1 MLKLY
6 YNPGSCSL
14 ASHAALEEAG
24 LPYEAELIDLTQN
37 AQFSDAYRQKNPWAR
52 VPALQ
57 IGDDVL
63 TENIAIL
70 NHIAELVPEK
80 ALLPTEGL
88 ARARALEWLALLSST
103 VHVAFRPIFRPGRL
117 AETAEGQKDVAATG
131 LNSLKSVLALLD
143 ERLGKGPY
151 VLGDTFS
158 LCDPYLF
165 VFVFWARR
173 PILEGKLDPLPNLDA
188 FAERMRARPSISAAL
203 AQEGLA

>member
-24 LPYEAELIDLTQN
+24 PPYEAELIDLTQN

-80 ALLPTEGL
+80 ALRPTAGL
-88 ARARALEWLALLSST
+88 SRARAMDWLPLRHAC
-103 VHVAFRPIFRPGRL
+103 
-117 AETAEGQKDVAATG
+117 KDWRQSEVG
-131 LNSLKSVLALLD
+131 V
-143 ERLGKGPY
+143 
-151 VLGDTFS
+151 
-158 LCDPYLF
+158 
-165 VFVFWARR
+165 
-173 PILEGKLDPLPNLDA
+173 
-188 FAERMRARPSISAAL
+188 RA
-203 AQEGLA
+203 

>member
-1 MLKLY
+1 MAPLEIRHRSVRPISAKHAQASRFLQQSH
-6 YNPGSCSL
+6 PGSCPL
-14 ASHAALEEAG
+14 ASHAAWEEAG

-88 ARARALEWLALLSST
+88 ARARALEWLALRLCCKDWRQYEVGCRSAPIRMGRA
-103 VHVAFRPIFRPGRL
+103 HV
-117 AETAEGQKDVAATG
+117 
-131 LNSLKSVLALLD
+131 
-143 ERLGKGPY
+143 
-151 VLGDTFS
+151 
-158 LCDPYLF
+158 
-165 VFVFWARR
+165 
-173 PILEGKLDPLPNLDA
+173 
-188 FAERMRARPSISAAL
+188 
-203 AQEGLA
+203 

>member
-1 MLKLY
+1 MIRRPPISTLSDTLFPYTQLFRSTYALSHFLPSPQENCRDMLKLY

-70 NHIAELVPEK
+70 NHIAELEI
-80 ALLPTEGL
+80 G
-88 ARARALEWLALLSST
+88 RA
-103 VHVAFRPIFRPGRL
+103 HV
-117 AETAEGQKDVAATG
+117 
-131 LNSLKSVLALLD
+131 
-143 ERLGKGPY
+143 
-151 VLGDTFS
+151 
-158 LCDPYLF
+158 
-165 VFVFWARR
+165 
-173 PILEGKLDPLPNLDA
+173 
-188 FAERMRARPSISAAL
+188 
-203 AQEGLA
+203 

>member
-1 MLKLY
+1 MFLFASLFFVCFFFFKQKTAYEMRISDWSSDVCSSDLRCRTYALSHFLPSPQENCRDMLKLY

-63 TENIAIL
+63 TENIDIL

-80 ALLPTEGL
+80 DLLTKEDF
-88 ARARALEWLALLSST
+88 ARDRALEWHEL
-103 VHVAFRPIFRPGRL
+103 RP
-117 AETAEGQKDVAATG
+117 
-131 LNSLKSVLALLD
+131 
-143 ERLGKGPY
+143 
-151 VLGDTFS
+151 
-158 LCDPYLF
+158 
-165 VFVFWARR
+165 
-173 PILEGKLDPLPNLDA
+173 
-188 FAERMRARPSISAAL
+188 
-203 AQEGLA
+203 

>member
-63 TENIAIL
+63 TENIAIF
-70 NHIAELVPEK
+70 NHNSELMPEK
-80 ALLPTEGL
+80 DLLPSEGIR
-88 ARARALEWLALLSST
+88 RAQALGWLGRGLVRDGVGWCIGGMESRRCALVT
-103 VHVAFRPIFRPGRL
+103 
-117 AETAEGQKDVAATG
+117 
-131 LNSLKSVLALLD
+131 
-143 ERLGKGPY
+143 
-151 VLGDTFS
+151 
-158 LCDPYLF
+158 
-165 VFVFWARR
+165 
-173 PILEGKLDPLPNLDA
+173 
-188 FAERMRARPSISAAL
+188 
-203 AQEGLA
+203 

>member
-88 ARARALEWLALLSST
+88 ARARALEWLGLCCKDWRQSEVGCRSAPIRRLL
-103 VHVAFRPIFRPGRL
+103 RNG
-117 AETAEGQKDVAATG
+117 G
-131 LNSLKSVLALLD
+131 
-143 ERLGKGPY
+143 
-151 VLGDTFS
+151 
-158 LCDPYLF
+158 
-165 VFVFWARR
+165 
-173 PILEGKLDPLPNLDA
+173 
-188 FAERMRARPSISAAL
+188 
-203 AQEGLA
+203 